1 MMLGSQW
8 PSLPFGDWKDS
19 CQTLHMWM
27 QIVGKIRL
35 ALTPLE
41 NHWWNTTLY
50 ITPTGLT
57 TSTIYY
63 KDRLLKIDFDFD
75 SHMLLITISNNQ
87 GKEIPLKSIPVAEF
101 YKEVMSALNDLK
113 INVNIWTTP
122 VEVEERIPFE
132 KDYKHHTYD
141 PVYAHRFWQVLA
153 QSSRVFTDFRSKF
166 IGKVSPVHFF
176 WGAFD
181 LAVTRFSGRSAPV
194 HPGVPNCPSHVMVEA
209 YSHEVSSCGF
219 WPGAGGTGGTSS
231 VIEPFYYSYAYPEP
245 DGFKDYP
252 ILPEEAFYDSNLGE
266 FILPYEVV
274 QKSDTPDSLLM
285 DFLQSTYTAAATTAK
300 WDRSKLERQ

>member
-194 HPGVPNCPSHVMVEA
+194 HPGVPNCPPHVMVEA